1 MPQTRARPLKATR
14 LWAHPLG
21 WSVLALLV
29 LAYGLPHT
37 QPLFAALFP
46 ELPRPVYLQEPM
58 AELLWQHLGL
68 VLLSSTA
75 AVTLATSAGLAT
87 TRQTGQAFKPL
98 METLANM
105 GQTIPPVAVLALA
118 VPAVGFGEWP
128 ALIAL
133 TLFGVLPV
141 LQATL
146 AGLASVPPA
155 VLDSARA
162 MGMSPRQLLLEV
174 QIPLAL
180 PIWLAGVRV
189 SVIVNIG
196 TAAIAST
203 VGAKTLGLPILT
215 GLSGF
220 NTAYVIQGAMM
231 VGLLAIAADLA
242 FDRLALVLHGDR
254 QAPADQPIKGRWS

>member
-1 MPQTRARPLKATR
+1 MPQPRTRQLKTPR

-46 ELPRPVYLQEPM
+46 ALPRPVYVQEPM
-58 AELLWQHLGL
+58 AELLWQHMGL

-87 TRQTGQAFKPL
+87 TSKTGQAFKPL

-128 ALIAL
+128 AMIAL
-133 TLFGVLPV
+133 TIFGVLPV

-146 AGLASVPPA
+146 AGLASVPPS

-162 MGMSPRQLLLEV
+162 LGMSPRQLLMEV
-174 QIPLAL
+174 HIPLAL
-180 PIWLAGVRV
+180 PVWLAGVRV

-231 VGLLAIAADLA
+231 VGLLAIAADLVFEVLA
-242 FDRLALVLHGDR
+242 RLLDGNR
-254 QAPADQPIKGRWS
+254 MPPAH